1 MINVFLNT
9 DIAPKGGV
17 LVGKNKHPLGGTFQG
32 CQYMSCEPGQFS
44 ARISESLQSWYRA
57 KRRSSVDQAGNIALI
72 FFFIFFLLL
81 EAATQYRITM
91 LASLPDNAAGL

>member
-32 CQYMSCEPGQFS
+32 GQYMFCEPGQFS

-57 KRRSSVDQAGNIALI
+57 KRRSSTKQETLH
-72 FFFIFFLLL
+72 FYFLYFFLLL